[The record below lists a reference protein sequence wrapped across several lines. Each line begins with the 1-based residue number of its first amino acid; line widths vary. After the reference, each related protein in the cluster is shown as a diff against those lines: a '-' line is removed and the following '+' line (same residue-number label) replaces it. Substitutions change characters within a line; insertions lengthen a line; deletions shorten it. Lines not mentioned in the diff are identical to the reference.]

1 VSEASPTSAGVPPLQ
16 GHWTPEQRLGITTVG
31 QSLLVSAAAGS
42 GKTAMLAERC
52 AYLVCDAPE
61 PYRCD
66 VDELLVVTF
75 TEAAA
80 LQMKSRITKAL
91 RERAERDPN
100 GRAAQQLKFVDAAH
114 VSTLHSFCSRVLR
127 QHFHLIGLDPAFAL
141 LDPEEAKLLRTEVA
155 RELFE
160 DRYELDDSGVF
171 QRFVDAYGDG
181 DDERLVRLVIRA
193 RELLTSLVDPAGWID
208 HARKRIAE
216 GGSRPLD
223 ESELG
228 RELHALVERELANLA
243 DRCERAIAQIK
254 KLKGFDKYM
263 GVLNDARQ
271 TIRHWGRVFREAGLS
286 ALREES
292 DVEFERL
299 PSIPNSVPDKALAKA
314 AIDSVREAMKAGTWR
329 ELLRFS
335 PDEWADGLRAIVPY
349 ADVFLKLVAD
359 FARRYRNAKD
369 TSRSL
374 DFSDLERFTL
384 RVLRDPS
391 QPKVLAP
398 SAAAHSFHRRF
409 KHVLVDE
416 YQDINEVQDAIL
428 TLVSRECVCDGHRQ
442 RANLFCV
449 GDVKQSIYRFRLA
462 EPRRFL
468 DRRELFRAD
477 GGRRVGSVIDLQR
490 NFRSR
495 ALLLEA
501 INGVFVRLMTR
512 ETVDITYDD
521 SHRLKPGANFPPP
534 SDGECTF
541 DGAPIELHL
550 LPAKLDQSDAPSERE
565 AEPDCDEPSDAD
577 LDRAEREAVLLTKRI
592 REMMGLE
599 GKPPMCVADGGAT
612 RPMRFRDVVIL
623 LRSMKYKADQYAEV
637 LRQSGIPV
645 HAESGSGYFES
656 TEVNEILALLSL
668 LNNARQDVPLAAVL
682 RGPIARLLDPEN
694 SLAKI
699 RIASPGGEGVA
710 FHEAVTTY
718 ATTQSDE
725 LAAHLRAFVDQLS
738 RWRELA
744 QRRPLADV
752 IERIFEQSGYLAW
765 CAALPGG
772 EQRVA
777 NLLYLIERARQF
789 GTFHRQ
795 GLARFLEFI
804 ENLKEESDLGQPSVA
819 SDAEDVVR
827 IMSVHRS
834 KGLEFPVVVLP
845 DLGKSINLDDCHGTI
860 LLDRITGLGM
870 SVADERK
877 CVRYPSLA
885 STLVKARLTQQAL
898 AEEMRVLYVAMTRA
912 KEHLVLVG
920 TAGAEAEEQWRARW
934 AGHTGVLPGEVV
946 LGTSNMLGWL
956 GPVASAAG
964 LTDETIRVTAHR
976 AEEVAA
982 WRTQAKRRVTLTPEQ
997 EKLAR
1002 LEPLDSPPVRS
1013 AAAEDLIARM
1023 TATYPHEPFARLN
1036 AAEAMSERDTTM
1048 VGSLA
1053 KPGFMLEARALAAV
1067 DVGEATHL
1075 VLQHLDFRRPCDE
1088 ADVKAQLSDL
1098 VERKLI
1104 AAAQAQAVDVE
1115 SLVWLVKSPAGELLR
1130 THANQVRRELPVYL
1144 ARPAAG
1150 ASSTDPQD
1158 QVMYRG
1164 RIDALIPLPD
1174 GSIVI
1179 DYKTDRISCEDL
1191 AARAEA
1197 YESQMTGYRE
1207 TVQAITGTP
1216 VREVILVFL
1225 HPRKIARLT

>member
-1 VSEASPTSAGVPPLQ
+1 
-16 GHWTPEQRLGITTVG
+16 
-31 QSLLVSAAAGS
+31 
-42 GKTAMLAERC
+42 MLAERC

-91 RERAERDPN
+91 RDRAERDPG

-160 DRYELDDSGVF
+160 DRYELDDNGAF
-171 QRFVDAYGDG
+171 QHFVDAYGDG
-181 DDERLVRLVIRA
+181 DDARLVRLVIRA
-193 RELLTSLVDPAGWID
+193 RELLTSLVDPVGWID

-216 GGSRPLD
+216 AGSRRLE

-228 RELHALVERELANLA
+228 RELHGLVERELTGLT
-243 DRCERAIAQIK
+243 DRCERAIAQVNQ
-254 KLKGFDKYM
+254 LQGFDKYLA
-263 GVLNDARQ
+263 VLHDARQ

-299 PSIPNSVPDKALAKA
+299 PSIPNSVPDKALAKSA
-314 AIDSVREAMKAGTWR
+314 VDSVREAMKAGTWR

-349 ADVFLKLVAD
+349 ADVFLKLVED
-359 FARRYRNAKD
+359 FDARYRNAKD
-369 TSRSL
+369 ASRSL

-384 RVLRDPS
+384 RVLRDPA
-391 QPKVLAP
+391 KANVLAP

-428 TLVSRECVCDGHRQ
+428 TLVSRECVCDGRRQ

-468 DRRELFRAD
+468 ERQDQFRAD
-477 GGRRVGSVIDLQR
+477 GGRRIGSVIDLQR

-495 ALLLEA
+495 AMLLEA

-512 ETVDITYDD
+512 DTVDITYDD
-521 SHRLKPGANFPPP
+521 SHRLKPGAKFPPG
-534 SDGECTF
+534 DGACTF

-550 LPAKLDQSDAPSERE
+550 LPAKLDPSDASADHE
-565 AEPDCDEPSDAD
+565 AQADCEEPSDAD
-577 LDRAEREAVLLTKRI
+577 LDRAEREAVLVAKRI
-592 REMMGLE
+592 REMVGLE
-599 GKPPMCVADGGAT
+599 GKPPMCVVDHASGDNAT
-612 RPMRFRDVVIL
+612 RPMRFGDVVIL

-637 LRQSGIPV
+637 LRESGVPV

-668 LNNARQDVPLAAVL
+668 LNNARQDVPLAAAM
-682 RGPIARLLDPEN
+682 RGPIARLPEPEN

-699 RIASPGGEGVA
+699 RIASPRAEGVA
-710 FHEAVTTY
+710 FHEAVTAY
-718 ATTQSDE
+718 ASTQNDE
-725 LAAHLRAFVDQLS
+725 LAARLRAFFNQLS

-765 CAALPGG
+765 CSALPGG

-777 NLLYLIERARQF
+777 NLLYLLERARQF

-860 LLDRITGLGM
+860 LLDRLAGLGM
-870 SVADERK
+870 SVVDERK
-877 CVRYPSLA
+877 KVRYPSLA
-885 STLVKARLTQQAL
+885 STLVKARLKQQAL

-920 TAGAEAEEQWRARW
+920 TAGTEAEEQWRARW

-946 LGTSNMLGWL
+946 LGGSNMLGWL
-956 GPVASAAG
+956 GPVAAAAG
-964 LTDETIRVTAHR
+964 LSDEIIRVTSHGVN
-976 AEEVAA
+976 EVAA
-982 WRTQAKRRVTLTPEQ
+982 WRTQAKRRISLTPEQ

-1002 LEPLDSPPVRS
+1002 LEPLDPPPAPSV
-1013 AAAEDLIARM
+1013 AAEDLIARI
-1023 TATYPHEPFARLN
+1023 TATYPHQQFATLN
-1036 AAEAMSERDTTM
+1036 AAEAMSDRDAGM
-1048 VGSLA
+1048 SVPSMGAAASLA
-1053 KPGFMLEARALAAV
+1053 KPRFMLEAGSLAAI

-1075 VLQHLDFRRPCDE
+1075 VLQHLDFRRPCDL
-1088 ADVKAQLSDL
+1088 ADVHAQLTDL
-1098 VERKLI
+1098 IERRLI
-1104 AAAQAQAVDVE
+1104 AAAQAEAVDVE
-1115 SLVWLVKSPAGELLR
+1115 SLVWFTQSDAGKLLR
-1130 THANQVRRELPVYL
+1130 KHFDELRRELPVYRAL
-1144 ARPAAG
+1144 PAAG
-1150 ASSTDPQD
+1150 VRSADPQD
-1158 QVMYRG
+1158 QVMHRG
-1164 RIDALIPLPD
+1164 RIDVLIPLAD

-1179 DYKTDRISCEDL
+1179 DYKTDRIAADDL
-1191 AARAEA
+1191 TSRAEA
-1197 YESQMTGYRE
+1197 YDWQMAGYRE
-1207 TVQAITGTP
+1207 AVQAITGKA
-1216 VREVILVFL
+1216 VREVLLVFL
-1225 HPRKIARLT
+1225 HSRIVTRLT